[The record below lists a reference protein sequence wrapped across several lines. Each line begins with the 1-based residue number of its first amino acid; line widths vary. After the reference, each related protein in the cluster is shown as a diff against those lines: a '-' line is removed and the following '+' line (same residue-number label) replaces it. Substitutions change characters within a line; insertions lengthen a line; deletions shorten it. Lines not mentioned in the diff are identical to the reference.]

1 MKKNS
6 INSETALKIA
16 IQYETNKYKLYQKTI
31 TRVKDKESLSIL
43 HFLSR
48 QEYERIKML
57 KEMYQQVS
65 GRRLMIINLNG
76 EENIKPK
83 LIFNLYK
90 EPLKILDFAIQND
103 KESLVFYKEAADFCI
118 NPDGK
123 KMLEYLNNQKLG
135 HLELL
140 KMEYQVREKDYA
152 VSAKNGKKRFEYIF
166 QEYDPV
172 AEFI

>member
-1 MKKNS
+1 MKKNTF
-6 INSETALKIA
+6 NSESVLKIA
-16 IQYETNKYKLYQKTI
+16 IQYETNKFKLYQKTI
-31 TRVKDKESLSIL
+31 LRVKDKESLSIL

-57 KEMYQQVS
+57 KEMYQEVS
-65 GRRLMIINLNG
+65 GRKLITINLNG

-90 EPLKILDFAIQND
+90 EPLKILEFAILND
-103 KESLVFYKEAADFCI
+103 KEALAFYKETGEFCI
-118 NPDGK
+118 NPDGR
-123 KMLEYLNNQKLG
+123 KMLEYLCNQKSG

-140 KMEYQVREKDYA
+140 NMEYQVREKDY
-152 VSAKNGKKRFEYIF
+152 SSYPKNGKKRFEYVF
-166 QEYDPV
+166 QEHDPV